1 LGSDDRDGSSFVAE
15 RSDKERALALR
26 LLGILE
32 GEKESA
38 NPKRL
43 RGRRQRNI
51 IAENAS
57 IVNGQVG

>member
-1 LGSDDRDGSSFVAE
+1 MAGDGREGSSFVAK
-15 RSDKERALALR
+15 RSDSERALALR

-32 GEKESA
+32 GEKDSA
-38 NPKRL
+38 NPQRL

-57 IVNGQVG
+57 MVNGQVG